1 MRSHGDRGTG
11 HHSAFVDG
19 ISRLPDTPDDL
30 LLTEWAEAREGR
42 FRIEPLMIL
51 LAGIP
56 SYLVVAELA
65 LNVTLRDSLPRPEFP
80 PLLRA
85 RAPGIWWERGSMVM
99 AYARNGHAAHG
110 RRAQTAGLLVTG
122 ASCAAHAILAARGEW
137 ITDEKQLLP
146 RAAGDGRPAGRPGR
160 GHRPMRRAV
169 SAALRG

>member
-1 MRSHGDRGTG
+1 
-11 HHSAFVDG
+11 VDVHY
-19 ISRLPDTPDDL
+19 RDL
-30 LLTEWAEAREGR
+30 TSVEHERAKAREGR
-42 FRIEPLMIL
+42 FRVEPLMFH

-99 AYARNGHAAHG
+99 AYARDGHAVHG

-137 ITDEKQLLP
+137 ITNEKQLLT
-146 RAAGDGRPAGRPGR
+146 RAGLREMDDLLGAPDEAIDLC
-160 GHRPMRRAV
+160 
-169 SAALRG
+169 AARSRQRCAADLVRTRKDLTI